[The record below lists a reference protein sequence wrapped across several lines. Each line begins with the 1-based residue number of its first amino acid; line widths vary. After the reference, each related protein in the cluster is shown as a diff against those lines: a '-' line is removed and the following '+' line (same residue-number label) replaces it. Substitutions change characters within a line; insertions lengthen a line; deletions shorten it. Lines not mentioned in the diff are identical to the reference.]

1 MLQCE
6 GFSKIC
12 QNYGFTFF
20 SGVPDSTFKS
30 WISYLN
36 EKNEVFTNI
45 VTVNECEATAVC
57 AGYHLATGNIGVLY
71 TQNDGF
77 GKTVNPLTSLCDP
90 EVYRI
95 PILFMIGWRGEPGK
109 PDAVQHRRMGKILL
123 SLLELL
129 EIPYEILPVDLAKV
143 DQIFKKAK
151 EYMQKNSRPYAV
163 IIRKGT
169 FEDYVSQKKND
180 EKAMSREEALETVM
194 GYLSGDEIIVSTTG
208 KLSRELY
215 EYRVKRNRGFD
226 HDFFNIGAMGCAQG
240 IALGIALQKNNRN
253 VLVFDGDGSVL
264 MQLGSLATTGHYAPR
279 NFYHVIFDNNAH
291 DSTGGQPT
299 SSNTVDFAKVAR
311 ACNYRFG
318 KVVTTKEE
326 LKQGFHELLKTEGPA
341 LLVIKVKKGAR
352 KELQRPSE
360 TPVYYKTMF
369 MKSLMGSA

>member
-1 MLQCE
+1 
-6 GFSKIC
+6 
-12 QNYGFTFF
+12 
-20 SGVPDSTFKS
+20 
-30 WISYLN
+30 
-36 EKNEVFTNI
+36 
-45 VTVNECEATAVC
+45 
-57 AGYHLATGNIGVLY
+57 
-71 TQNDGF
+71 
-77 GKTVNPLTSLCDP
+77 
-90 EVYRI
+90 
-95 PILFMIGWRGEPGK
+95 
-109 PDAVQHRRMGKILL
+109 MGKILL